1 MRKAYLVLED
11 GSVFEGF
18 GFGAETGC
26 IGELVFNTSV
36 VGYVETLTDAGY
48 YGQILMQTFPLN
60 GNYGIMEED
69 FQGKCHIKGYV
80 VREWCN
86 TPSNFRCEYDIDTYL
101 KNQGVP
107 GIYGVDTREITR
119 ILREKG
125 TMNAT
130 ITDTLPA
137 DLEAVKAYKIE
148 NALQAVTCQEITE
161 YPCKQ
166 EQYKVVLWDL
176 GYKKYLIEA
185 LHKVGCSVTVVPAFT
200 TAEEIKALSPNG
212 VVLAGGAG
220 NPAEN
225 AKVIENVKAL
235 MGEIPMLGIDMG
247 HLVMALAQGGTVEKM
262 KHGHHGGNQPAREM
276 GSLRTFITA
285 QNHNY
290 VVLSDSVASGKRS
303 FYNANDNSCE
313 GMDYAALKAFSV
325 AFQPEAHKGNRN
337 PAALFTQFADLMG
350 GNK

>member
-18 GFGAETGC
+18 GFGAEKGC

-36 VGYVETLTDAGY
+36 CGYVETLTDAGY
-48 YGQILMQTFPLN
+48 YGQILLQTFPLN

-69 FQGKCHIKGYV
+69 FQGACHVKGYV

-86 TPSNFRCEYDIDTYL
+86 TPSNFRCQYDIDTYL

-125 TMNAT
+125 TMNAM
-130 ITDTLPA
+130 ICDTLPA
-137 DLEAVKAYKIE
+137 DMEAIKAYQIE
-148 NALQAVTCQEITE
+148 NALEAVSCKEVTE
-161 YPCKQ
+161 YPCEK

-176 GYKKYLIEA
+176 GYQKYLIDA
-185 LHKVGCSVTVVPAFT
+185 LHQIGCSVTVVPAFT
-200 TAEEIKALSPNG
+200 TAEEIKALNPDG
-212 VVLAGGAG
+212 IVLAGGAG

-225 AKVIENVKAL
+225 QGLIDNVKAL
-235 MGEIPMLGIDMG
+235 MGQVPMLGIDMG
-247 HLVMALAQGGTVEKM
+247 HLVMALSQGGKVEKM

-290 VVLSDSVASGKRS
+290 VVLSDTVEKGKRS

-313 GMDYAALKAFSV
+313 GMDYASLKAFSV
-325 AFQPEAHKGNRN
+325 TFQPEAHKGNRN
-337 PAALFTQFADLMG
+337 PAFVFTQFADLMG

>member
-18 GFGAETGC
+18 GFGAEKGC
-26 IGELVFNTSV
+26 IGELVFTTGV
-36 VGYVETLTDAGY
+36 CGYVESLTDPAY
-48 YGQILMQTFPLN
+48 YGQILLQTFPLI

-69 FQGKCHIKGYV
+69 FQGACCVKGYV
-80 VREWCN
+80 VRDWCP
-86 TPSNFRCEYDIDTYL
+86 TPSNFRCEYDIDTFL

-125 TMNAT
+125 TMNAMICDT
-130 ITDTLPA
+130 IPA
-137 DLEAVKAYKIE
+137 DMDGVKAYKIE
-148 NALQAVTCQEITE
+148 NALQEVTCKEITT
-161 YPCKQ
+161 YPCEQ

-176 GYKKYLIEA
+176 GYKKYLLDA
-185 LHKVGCSVTVVPAFT
+185 LHQIGCSVTVVPAFT
-200 TAEEIKALSPNG
+200 TAEEIKALKPNG
-212 VVLAGGAG
+212 IVLAGGPG

-225 AKVIENVKAL
+225 ETLIANVKAL
-235 MGEIPMLGIDMG
+235 MGQIPMLGIDMG
-247 HLVMALAQGGTVEKM
+247 HLIMALAQGGTVEKM

-290 VVLSDSVASGKRS
+290 VVLSDTVESGKRS

-313 GMDYAALKAFSV
+313 GMDYAGLKAFSV

-337 PAALFTQFADLMG
+337 PAFVFTQFADLMG